1 MESKEYIKQ
10 ACKLKKEFEF
20 AIKDQDRFLVSC
32 RGTLREELEDLDLY
46 TKDINTKSEQSK
58 RVLFN
63 SISRLKKQVGEV
75 QSRLGSFISSTKSQ
89 GIGPDYDFQVSSLQ
103 KSSDLINS
111 EILQFKER
119 SRVDYEE
126 LSQSEK
132 IIENEL
138 EYYTQKFSQWE
149 NEVPRVQKPSF
160 KSMQEPKD
168 LPPLKQDLLQIEKE
182 IEDFGGAT
190 LGWDD
195 TDHTEFIKVWNKF
208 KGKSTPAFFQAAAN
222 ALPLHEI
229 NDIKEHTNK
238 YTTFLALNEQK
249 KVVLQR
255 WRDEK
260 QKTVKQE
267 VEVVQ
272 ETSQRVRPQSAVA
285 ARQKLEEWK
294 TNRERAKEEEAER
307 KKVEE
312 ERRKE
317 VEMRKKALIEEKKQM
332 VLEYKEKKEF
342 EKARTNLINDYIKR
356 KEKVELSED
365 DKLRIKER
373 EDKIVEQKKS
383 RVISTMKTKEEKEK
397 LDTMTK
403 LKNQAQWSHVDSKLN
418 QETFSVKARKEATTN
433 PSESRPQT
441 FGGMLVHRPT
451 RAVPTWRAGL

>member
-1 MESKEYIKQ
+1 MESKEYIKL
-10 ACKLKKEFEF
+10 ANKLKKEFEF
-20 AIKDQDRFLVSC
+20 AVKDQERFLVTCKS
-32 RGTLREELEDLDLY
+32 TLREELEDLEVY
-46 TKDINTKSEQSK
+46 TKDLNSKAEQSK
-58 RVLFN
+58 RAHFN
-63 SISRLKKQVGEV
+63 SISRHKKQVGEM

-89 GIGPDYDFQVSSLQ
+89 GIGPDYDFQVTSLQ

-111 EILQFKER
+111 EILQFKEL
-119 SRVDYEE
+119 SRVEYEE
-126 LSQSEK
+126 LSQIIK

-149 NEVPRVQKPSF
+149 NEVPRVQKPSV
-160 KSMQEPKD
+160 KSMQEAKD

-182 IEDFGGAT
+182 IEEFGGAT
-190 LGWDD
+190 LAWDD

-238 YTTFLALNEQK
+238 YSTFLALNEK
-249 KVVLQR
+249 KKEVLQR
-255 WRDEK
+255 WREEK
-260 QKTVKQE
+260 VKTVKNE

-294 TNRERAKEEEAER
+294 SNRERVKEEEAER

-312 ERRKE
+312 EKRKE
-317 VEMRKKALIEEKKQM
+317 IEMRKKALIEEKKQM

-356 KEKVELSED
+356 KEKIDISEE

-373 EDKIVEQKKS
+373 EDKLVEQKKS
-383 RVISTMKTKEEKEK
+383 RVISTMKSKEEKEK
-397 LDTMTK
+397 LDTLTK
-403 LKNQAQWSHVDSKLN
+403 LKSQAQWSHVDSKLT
-418 QETFSVKARKEATTN
+418 QETFSVKSRKEATAN
-433 PSESRPQT
+433 PLENRPQT

-451 RAVPTWRAGL
+451 RAVPTWRSGL